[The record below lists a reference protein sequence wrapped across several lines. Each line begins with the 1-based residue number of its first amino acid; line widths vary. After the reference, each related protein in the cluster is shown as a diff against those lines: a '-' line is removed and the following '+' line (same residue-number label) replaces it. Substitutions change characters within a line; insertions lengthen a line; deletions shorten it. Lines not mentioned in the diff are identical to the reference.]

1 MNGRPS
7 AFEASLKSRV
17 ERALEQ
23 ESYTS
28 VMLPKSA
35 VPGDERNKTPNGK
48 LHPSEPLDT

>member
-23 ESYTS
+23 ESYTI
-28 VMLPKSA
+28 VMLRNSA
-35 VPGDERNKTPNGK
+35 VRGDERNKTPNGK
-48 LHPSEPLDT
+48 LNHSEPLDT